1 MFYTVIRTIILHI
14 KVQYFSK
21 YRDARFIDVK
31 QKYTT
36 RVLYYGSVVYNKKP
50 PKISF
55 YSVHFLF
62 LKAKKVSIKLEWES
76 NPSLQRCG
84 RHSTATF
91 VYITYC

>member
-36 RVLYYGSVVYNKKP
+36 RVLYYGSVVYNK
-50 PKISF
+50 
-55 YSVHFLF
+55 
-62 LKAKKVSIKLEWES
+62 
-76 NPSLQRCG
+76 NPQKNFILQRSLFVSQSQKG
-84 RHSTATF
+84 R
-91 VYITYC
+91 Y